1 MNPSTLV
8 EKLIYEIITRKNG
21 PVSEELSKLGIKY
34 KTNYGVTVPELKSI
48 AEPYVGNHEL
58 ALELYKHEIR
68 ECKLLAS
75 MIDDPTKV
83 TGEQIDEWAESFTN
97 VEIVEQVCSNLL
109 WKSDY
114 ALSRS
119 IQWCLSNDEFLQRA
133 GLVIAA
139 RSASNLKIKNAV
151 FDPYLGIIENLTD
164 NQIAKNKNSV
174 EFALRQIAFRNE
186 GFRRK
191 VLEISTNMTESDSE
205 HRAWIGSQLLF
216 ELSEEV

>member
-1 MNPSTLV
+1 M
-8 EKLIYEIITRKNG
+8 
-21 PVSEELSKLGIKY
+21 
-34 KTNYGVTVPELKSI
+34 
-48 AEPYVGNHEL
+48 
-58 ALELYKHEIR
+58 
-68 ECKLLAS
+68 
-75 MIDDPTKV
+75 
-83 TGEQIDEWAESFTN
+83 
-97 VEIVEQVCSNLL
+97 CSNLL